1 MTTLNL
7 PAEERFKHCYT
18 WLVGLTR
25 SDVYKDHGMSRVLC
39 GVDKDGKT
47 HDEPCYAADM
57 RELAQGRW
65 IQIPDDERGGF
76 EWVRLVG
83 YQCVA
88 SCDYLAAQSL
98 TPFVEGAT
106 AILPCRKCNYS
117 TRSPLAGQPFS
128 FLRKLCDASGVP
140 RQGFKMH
147 DWSTIK
153 NAVQRAR
160 VAPTPTAKA
169 RIFKEHGFNKAYFAM
184 DPDYIPHVLP
194 TNIPEDGLHL
204 GPDGLIRHEGAWLF
218 YILIKLGLN
227 LDVVNSA
234 IKAFPGWP
242 PDVRIPPLHAALKKG
257 KKGGTPKNT
266 SMLRMTGSQVMHFCF
281 HR

>member
-25 SDVYKDHGMSRVLC
+25 SDVYKDHGISRVLC
-39 GVDKDGKT
+39 GVDKDGKA

-98 TPFVEGAT
+98 TP
-106 AILPCRKCNYS
+106 
-117 TRSPLAGQPFS
+117 
-128 FLRKLCDASGVP
+128 LR
-140 RQGFKMH
+140 
-147 DWSTIK
+147 
-153 NAVQRAR
+153 
-160 VAPTPTAKA
+160 
-169 RIFKEHGFNKAYFAM
+169 
-184 DPDYIPHVLP
+184 
-194 TNIPEDGLHL
+194 
-204 GPDGLIRHEGAWLF
+204 
-218 YILIKLGLN
+218 
-227 LDVVNSA
+227 
-234 IKAFPGWP
+234 
-242 PDVRIPPLHAALKKG
+242 
-257 KKGGTPKNT
+257 
-266 SMLRMTGSQVMHFCF
+266 
-281 HR
+281 